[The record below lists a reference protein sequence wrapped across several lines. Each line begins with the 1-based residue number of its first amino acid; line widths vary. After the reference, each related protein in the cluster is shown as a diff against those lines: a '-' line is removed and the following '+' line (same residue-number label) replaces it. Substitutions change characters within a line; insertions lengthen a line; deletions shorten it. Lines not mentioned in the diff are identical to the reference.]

1 MVKMREPFI
10 FLCSEITRENA
21 FTLIKW
27 LKDDE
32 VTRYLSDSDNVS
44 DDIQAVLDRVNLPI
58 LTHIFN
64 QNGRFYMVYNKQKKP
79 VGFVR
84 LIIEKSETEIVIV
97 IGDRGNW
104 GKKLGV
110 SAIRESIKIAFFE
123 YRTQKIVAKIDQKNI
138 RSIRAF
144 SGAGFKIERVTN
156 HYYIFSITMR
166 KFLDIMKGEK
176 NMDQL
181 YISEI
186 DKARLKKIIDG
197 MINGSVALNNR
208 VLELSN
214 ELSRAKIVDSKE
226 IPENIVTMN
235 SKVNLCLNGEEMMIT
250 LVYPDEADITEN
262 KLSVLSPVGT
272 AILGYRVGN
281 IIKWDV
287 PEGVAEIHIK
297 ELLYQ
302 PEAAGDYH
310 L

>member
-1 MVKMREPFI
+1 MRDPFI
-10 FLCSEITRENA
+10 FLCSEITREDA
-21 FTLIKW
+21 YSLMSW
-27 LKDDE
+27 LQDDE
-32 VTRYLSDSDNVS
+32 VTKYLSETDNVS

-64 QNGRFYMVYNKQKKP
+64 QNGRFYMVYNKQKRP

-84 LIIEKSETEIVIV
+84 LILNSSETEIVIV
-97 IGDRGNW
+97 IGDRKNW
-104 GKKLGV
+104 GKRFGA

-123 YRTQKIVAKIDQKNI
+123 YRTQKIIAKIDKKNT

-144 SGAGFKIERVTN
+144 SGVGFRIERVTD
-156 HYYIFSITMR
+156 HYYIFSMTMR
-166 KFLDIMKGEK
+166 KYLDTMKGAM
-176 NMDQL
+176 NMEL

-186 DKARLKKIIDG
+186 DKARLKKVIER
-197 MINGSVALNNR
+197 MINGNLGLNNR
-208 VLELSN
+208 VLDLNN
-214 ELSRAKIVDSKE
+214 ELNRANIVAPKE
-226 IPENIVTMN
+226 IPDNIVTMN
-235 SKVNLCLNGEEMMIT
+235 SKVNLCLNGEEMMVT

-272 AILGYRVGN
+272 AILGYSVGN
-281 IIKWDV
+281 IIKWEV

>member
-1 MVKMREPFI
+1 MRDPFI

-21 FTLIKW
+21 FTLIDW
-27 LKDDE
+27 LRDDE
-32 VTRYLSDSDNVS
+32 VTKYLSDTDNVS
-44 DDIQAVLDRVNLPI
+44 DDIQAVLNRVSLPV

-64 QNGRFYMVYNKQKKP
+64 QNGRFYMIYNKQKKP

-84 LIIEKSETEIVIV
+84 LILDSVETEIVIV
-97 IGDRGNW
+97 IGDRKNW
-104 GKKLGV
+104 GKRLGV
-110 SAIRESIKIAFFE
+110 SAIRESINIAFFE
-123 YRTQKIVAKIDQKNI
+123 YRTQKVVAKIDKENI

-144 SGAGFKIERVTN
+144 SSAGFRIERVTA

-166 KFLDIMKGEK
+166 KYLDTMKGAK
-176 NMDQL
+176 NMEL

-186 DKARLKKIIDG
+186 DKARLKKIISNI
-197 MINGSVALNNR
+197 INENSGLNNR
-208 VLELSN
+208 VLDLNN
-214 ELSRAKIVDSKE
+214 ELNRANIVDAKE
-226 IPENIVTMN
+226 IPANIVTMN
-235 SKVNLCLNGEEMMIT
+235 SKVNLCLNGEEMTIT
-250 LVYPDEADITEN
+250 LVYPDDADITEN

-272 AILGYRVGN
+272 AILGYGVGN
-281 IIKWDV
+281 IIKWEV